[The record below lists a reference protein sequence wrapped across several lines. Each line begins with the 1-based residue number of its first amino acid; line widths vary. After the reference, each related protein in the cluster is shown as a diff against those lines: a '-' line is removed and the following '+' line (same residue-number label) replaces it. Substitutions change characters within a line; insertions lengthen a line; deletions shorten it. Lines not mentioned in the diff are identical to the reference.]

1 LKTSKIENFF
11 IELTTDYKGVI
22 SKIVFGKF
30 VLKEFELNQSIY
42 STCPFLE
49 VTLEALLINKA
60 CLIEGMIIVSGEE
73 EFNVDVELFKLEGEV
88 SVLIHNRTNVYK
100 YAAQLNQNRNDL
112 FFLKRQLNKKN
123 SELEELRKIADKA
136 NEEKSRF
143 LAMMSHEV
151 RNPLNVILGYTELV
165 NKEKTSKKIKEYLR
179 YLTISGENLKVI
191 VDDILDLSRVES
203 GKLQLSKSAINLNQ
217 VVEQIRNNYLIS
229 HGDLDIELFFSCSA
243 QLPKFVFGDDVRI
256 YQILTNLINNSI
268 KFTQKGTVS
277 ISVDVIS
284 LEGKDVKVSFRV
296 VDTGRGMSEKQV
308 ATVFEEYQQ
317 SELDDNRIHKGAG
330 LGLAIVKRLVA
341 AMNGS
346 ITVTS
351 KVGIGTTFQIDI
363 PFQIDK
369 SVIVEEKTEKILKKK
384 NYIAGSKV
392 LVADDNF
399 LNREIVAHILKNEGA
414 NFILVKDGVEA
425 VIEMQKE
432 TFDIVLLDINMPNLS
447 GEDLI
452 KQKEDYQKPNSETP
466 FLALTANNT
475 KEDIE
480 NYLKIGFSDVIPKP
494 FKSIQ
499 FIEMLNKNLK
509 LKFEK
514 K

>member
-42 STCPFLE
+42 PTCPFLE
-49 VTLEALLINKA
+49 GTLDALLINKSY
-60 CLIEGMIIVSGEE
+60 LIEGMIIVSGEE

-112 FFLKRQLNKKN
+112 FFFKRQLNEKN

-151 RNPLNVILGYTELV
+151 RNPLNVILGFTELL
-165 NKEKTSKKIKEYLR
+165 NKEKTSIKIKEYLR
-179 YLTISGENLKVI
+179 SLTISGENLKVI

-203 GKLQLSKSAINLNQ
+203 GKLQLSKSPINLNEGI
-217 VVEQIRNNYLIS
+217 EQIRNNYLIS
-229 HGDLDIELFFSCSA
+229 HGNVDIKLLFSCSPE
-243 QLPKFVFGDDVRI
+243 LPKFVFGDDVRI
-256 YQILTNLINNSI
+256 YQILTNLIDNSI

-277 ISVDVIS
+277 ISADVIS
-284 LEGKDVKVSFRV
+284 LDGKDVEISFRV
-296 VDTGRGMSEKQV
+296 MDTGRGMSEKQT

-346 ITVTS
+346 VNVTS
-351 KVGIGTTFQIDI
+351 KIGIGTTFQIDI
-363 PFQIDK
+363 PFQIYE
-369 SVIVEEKTEKILKKK
+369 SEIVEVKTEKTFVKK
-384 NYIAGSKV
+384 NYLEGSKV

-399 LNREIVAHILKNEGA
+399 LNREIVSHILKNAGA
-414 NFILVKDGVEA
+414 NCTLVKDGVEA
-425 VIEMQKE
+425 LTEMQKE

-447 GEDLI
+447 GDDLI
-452 KQKEDYQKPNSETP
+452 KQKEAYEKSNSATP

-499 FIEMLNKNLK
+499 FIEILNKNLK
-509 LKFEK
+509 LKFGEK
-514 K
+514 